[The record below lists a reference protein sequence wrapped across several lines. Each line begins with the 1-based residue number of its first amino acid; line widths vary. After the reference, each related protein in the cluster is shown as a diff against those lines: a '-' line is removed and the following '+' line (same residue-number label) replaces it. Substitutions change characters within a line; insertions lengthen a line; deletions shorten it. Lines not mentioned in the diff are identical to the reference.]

1 MLNKLKIIPLLK
13 PWLVVGLT
21 LPLLSSCS
29 TFQSIYSYFKPGTS
43 APATVVAVQPNQPI
57 FVPLEENQRIWRESI
72 AKAAAPVVKDMTPAQ
87 ELEQSTAAVI
97 AAQGGIALKLDT
109 TFASAK
115 RVIPFSYA
123 KNGLGP
129 VGTRAIRE
137 MAVVAKTAERVYVRG
152 RADSTGDPVKNA
164 ALAQTRATTVQ
175 KTFVANG
182 VPNDKV
188 QTTYCTT
195 CYVASNDT
203 EEGRRRNRR
212 VDIELIMPAAK
223 VAALPKGQYE
233 TVQLAAIPVNKL
245 RMTERLAATPQQPNR
260 VVLASGSVAQAF

>member
-1 MLNKLKIIPLLK
+1 M
-13 PWLVVGLT
+13 VGAA

-29 TFQSIYSYFKPGTS
+29 TFQSIYSYFKPGTP
-43 APATVVAVQPNQPI
+43 APSTVAAVQPNQPI

-87 ELEQSTAAVI
+87 EQEQSTAAVI

-115 RVIPFSYA
+115 RIIPFSYA

-129 VGTRAIRE
+129 AGARIIRE
-137 MAVVAKTAERVYVRG
+137 MATVAKTAERVYVRG
-152 RADSTGDPVKNA
+152 RADSTGDPAKNA

-182 VPNDKV
+182 VPNEKM

-203 EEGRRRNRR
+203 EEGRRQNRR

-245 RMTERLAATPQQPNR
+245 RMTEQMATVPQQSNHAA
-260 VVLASGSVAQAF
+260 LASNASVQAF